1 MNVFEASQGMIP
13 QNIRK
18 YNSIDNFHKKNLLK
32 VNNRNT
38 LLYNKCAQSVN
49 WRQIVS
55 IDVALLSWLLTL
67 TIE

>member
-49 WRQIVS
+49 
-55 IDVALLSWLLTL
+55 
-67 TIE
+67 